1 MSISMRIE
9 RPTIHKLLEEDLY
22 VRKSLSLKK
31 LLGLNTSR
39 NIKMRIFR
47 KQKDTDFKKVVKE
60 NKKKEIDF
68 SVYVGTKKQFLNDLN
83 ESIINL
89 FHQTYHSQN
98 KAKKNYEQKKIGNDL
113 FIKRLN
119 NMKKFEIEKA
129 KLDIKSSNSGIS
141 FNQNLNLFND
151 LVNQYKDRDGVSYSK
166 DIFKK
171 DIYQETPILAND
183 RDKIINYYICNYD
196 KYLKKTNIDNN
207 EKSEIK
213 KKNKNKSKKKNKN
226 KNKKK
231 EKPEEKKKEINF
243 NNLLVTNFYKKLF
256 FISQKKIYDMKDKKF
271 DPNKFQYNFKY
282 EGDKEKKNPN
292 EIPKLRKE
300 INNLNSLFNS
310 MQNIKVK
317 NINNNLLEKYNTA
330 NKTNKKILKKKI
342 FINKLKE
349 KLADFSNEFPSTK
362 RSAEIEKNNQNTKSQ
377 INILRNIKL
386 LSPKSRKEPEN
397 KNKNNEQNLSI
408 LSPLSRTQKNFSNV
422 NQNKDD
428 KSVMSQKTKT
438 TFYSNKNKKD
448 VMPPL
453 TPRYEISH
461 LIDINNEEINESK
474 DAYEELKL
482 VTISN
487 KKLIF
492 DKIEQYF
499 ESKGYNV
506 EKLKNSINKEDLYNY
521 LDKIR
526 NVVDNY
532 HCKSKVNEL
541 YSNIGKK
548 VSEKTF
554 INLNEINQM
563 DKDISLAEK
572 HYFVTLLKG

>member
-1 MSISMRIE
+1 MRIE
-9 RPTIHKLLEEDLY
+9 RPTIQKLLEEDLY

-68 SVYVGTKKQFLNDLN
+68 SVYVGTKKQYLNDLN

-151 LVNQYKDRDGVSYSK
+151 LVNQYKVRDGVSYSK

-256 FISQKKIYDMKDKKF
+256 FISQKKIYDMKDKEF

-330 NKTNKKILKKKI
+330 IKTNKKILKKKI

-408 LSPLSRTQKNFSNV
+408 LSPLSRTQKNFSNI

-474 DAYEELKL
+474 DAYEELKF
-482 VTISN
+482 VSISN

>member
-1 MSISMRIE
+1 MRIE

-68 SVYVGTKKQFLNDLN
+68 SIYVGTKKQYLNDLN

-151 LVNQYKDRDGVSYSK
+151 LVNQYKVRDGVSYSK

-362 RSAEIEKNNQNTKSQ
+362 RSAEIEKNSLNTKSQ

-408 LSPLSRTQKNFSNV
+408 LSPLLRTQKNFSNI

>member
-1 MSISMRIE
+1 MRIE

-151 LVNQYKDRDGVSYSK
+151 LVNQYKVRDGVSYSK

-349 KLADFSNEFPSTK
+349 KLADFSNVFPSTK

-408 LSPLSRTQKNFSNV
+408 LSPLSRTQKNFSNI

>member
-1 MSISMRIE
+1 
-9 RPTIHKLLEEDLY
+9 
-22 VRKSLSLKK
+22 
-31 LLGLNTSR
+31 
-39 NIKMRIFR
+39 
-47 KQKDTDFKKVVKE
+47 
-60 NKKKEIDF
+60 
-68 SVYVGTKKQFLNDLN
+68 
-83 ESIINL
+83 
-89 FHQTYHSQN
+89 
-98 KAKKNYEQKKIGNDL
+98 
-113 FIKRLN
+113 
-119 NMKKFEIEKA
+119 MKKFEIEKA

-151 LVNQYKDRDGVSYSK
+151 LVNQYKVRDGVFYSK

-408 LSPLSRTQKNFSNV
+408 LSPLSRTKKNFSNI

-482 VTISN
+482 VSISN

>member
-1 MSISMRIE
+1 MKIE

-22 VRKSLSLKK
+22 IRKSLSLKK

-47 KQKDTDFKKVVKE
+47 KQKDIDFKKVVKE

-151 LVNQYKDRDGVSYSK
+151 LVNQYKVRDGVSYSK

-362 RSAEIEKNNQNTKSQ
+362 RSAEIEKNSLNTKSQ

-386 LSPKSRKEPEN
+386 LSPKSIKEPEN

-408 LSPLSRTQKNFSNV
+408 LSPLSRTQKNFSNI

>member
-1 MSISMRIE
+1 MRIE

-68 SVYVGTKKQFLNDLN
+68 SVYVGTKKQYLNDLN

-151 LVNQYKDRDGVSYSK
+151 LVNQYKVRDGVSYSK

-213 KKNKNKSKKKNKN
+213 KKNKNKSKKKN

-362 RSAEIEKNNQNTKSQ
+362 RTAEIEKNSLNTKSQ

-408 LSPLSRTQKNFSNV
+408 LSPLSRTQKNFSNI

-482 VTISN
+482 VSISN

>member
-1 MSISMRIE
+1 MRIE

-68 SVYVGTKKQFLNDLN
+68 SVYVGTKKQYLNDLN

-151 LVNQYKDRDGVSYSK
+151 LVNQYKVRDGVSYSK

-183 RDKIINYYICNYD
+183 RDKIINYYICNYN

-207 EKSEIK
+207 EESEIK
-213 KKNKNKSKKKNKN
+213 KKNKNKSKKKNKNKN

-256 FISQKKIYDMKDKKF
+256 FISQKKIYDMKDKEF

-377 INILRNIKL
+377 INILRKIKL

-408 LSPLSRTQKNFSNV
+408 LSPLSRTKKNFSNI

>member
-1 MSISMRIE
+1 MRIE

-68 SVYVGTKKQFLNDLN
+68 SVYVGTKKQYLNDLN

-151 LVNQYKDRDGVSYSK
+151 LVNQYKVRDGVSYSK

-362 RSAEIEKNNQNTKSQ
+362 RTAEIEKNSLNTKSQ

-408 LSPLSRTQKNFSNV
+408 LSPLSRTKKNFSNI

>member
-1 MSISMRIE
+1 MRIE

-151 LVNQYKDRDGVSYSK
+151 LVNQYKVRDGVSYSK

-408 LSPLSRTQKNFSNV
+408 LSPLSRTQKNFSNI

>member
-1 MSISMRIE
+1 MRIE

-151 LVNQYKDRDGVSYSK
+151 LVNQYKVRDGVSYSK

-213 KKNKNKSKKKNKN
+213 KKNKNKSKKKN

-310 MQNIKVK
+310 MQSIKVK

-408 LSPLSRTQKNFSNV
+408 LSPLSRTKKKFSNI

>member
-1 MSISMRIE
+1 
-9 RPTIHKLLEEDLY
+9 
-22 VRKSLSLKK
+22 
-31 LLGLNTSR
+31 
-39 NIKMRIFR
+39 
-47 KQKDTDFKKVVKE
+47 
-60 NKKKEIDF
+60 
-68 SVYVGTKKQFLNDLN
+68 
-83 ESIINL
+83 
-89 FHQTYHSQN
+89 
-98 KAKKNYEQKKIGNDL
+98 
-113 FIKRLN
+113 
-119 NMKKFEIEKA
+119 MKKFEIEKA

-151 LVNQYKDRDGVSYSK
+151 LVNQYKVRDGVSYSK

-408 LSPLSRTQKNFSNV
+408 LSPLSRTKKNFSNI

-461 LIDINNEEINESK
+461 LIDINNEVINESK

>member
-1 MSISMRIE
+1 MRIE

-68 SVYVGTKKQFLNDLN
+68 SVYVGTKKQYLNDLN

-98 KAKKNYEQKKIGNDL
+98 KSKKNYEQKKIGNDL

-151 LVNQYKDRDGVSYSK
+151 LVNQYKVRDGVSYSK

-256 FISQKKIYDMKDKKF
+256 FISQKKIYDMKDKEF

-282 EGDKEKKNPN
+282 EGDKEKKNLN

-386 LSPKSRKEPEN
+386 LSPKSRKETEN

-408 LSPLSRTQKNFSNV
+408 LSPLSRTKKNFSNI

-461 LIDINNEEINESK
+461 LININNEEINESK

>member
-1 MSISMRIE
+1 MRIE

-47 KQKDTDFKKVVKE
+47 KQKDTDFKKVIKE

-68 SVYVGTKKQFLNDLN
+68 SVYVGTKKQYLNDLN

-151 LVNQYKDRDGVSYSK
+151 LVNQYKVRDGVSYSK

-408 LSPLSRTQKNFSNV
+408 LSPLSRTKKNFSNI

>member
-1 MSISMRIE
+1 MRIE

-68 SVYVGTKKQFLNDLN
+68 SVYVGTKKQYLNDLN

-151 LVNQYKDRDGVSYSK
+151 LVNQYKVRDGVSYSK

-256 FISQKKIYDMKDKKF
+256 FISQKKIYDMKDKEF

-408 LSPLSRTQKNFSNV
+408 LSPLSRTKKNFSNI

>member
-1 MSISMRIE
+1 MRIE

-68 SVYVGTKKQFLNDLN
+68 SVYVGTKKQYLNDLN

-151 LVNQYKDRDGVSYSK
+151 LVNQYKVRDGVSYSK

-256 FISQKKIYDMKDKKF
+256 FISQKKIYDMKDKEF

-397 KNKNNEQNLSI
+397 KHKNNEQNLSI
-408 LSPLSRTQKNFSNV
+408 ISPLSRTQKNFSNI
-422 NQNKDD
+422 NQNKYD
-428 KSVMSQKTKT
+428 KSVMSQKTKI

-482 VTISN
+482 VSISN

>member
-1 MSISMRIE
+1 MRIE

-68 SVYVGTKKQFLNDLN
+68 SVYVGTKKQYLNDLN

-151 LVNQYKDRDGVSYSK
+151 LVNQYKVRDGVSYSK

-349 KLADFSNEFPSTK
+349 KLADFSNVFPSTK

-408 LSPLSRTQKNFSNV
+408 LSPLSRTKKNFSNI
-422 NQNKDD
+422 NQNKND

-482 VTISN
+482 VSISN

>member
-68 SVYVGTKKQFLNDLN
+68 SVYVGTKKQYLNDLN

-151 LVNQYKDRDGVSYSK
+151 LVNQYKVRDGVSYSK

-349 KLADFSNEFPSTK
+349 KLADFSNVFPSTK

-408 LSPLSRTQKNFSNV
+408 LSPLSRTKKNFSNI

>member
-1 MSISMRIE
+1 MRIE

-68 SVYVGTKKQFLNDLN
+68 SVYVGTKKQYLNDLN

-151 LVNQYKDRDGVSYSK
+151 LVNQYKVRDGVFYSK

-256 FISQKKIYDMKDKKF
+256 FISQKKIYDMKDKEF

-362 RSAEIEKNNQNTKSQ
+362 RTAEIEKNSLNTKSQ

-408 LSPLSRTQKNFSNV
+408 LSPLSRTQKNFSNI

-482 VTISN
+482 VSISN

>member
-1 MSISMRIE
+1 MRIE

-151 LVNQYKDRDGVSYSK
+151 LVNQYKVRDGVSYSK

-408 LSPLSRTQKNFSNV
+408 LSPLSRTKKNFSNI

-461 LIDINNEEINESK
+461 LIDINNEVINESK

>member
-1 MSISMRIE
+1 MKIE

-151 LVNQYKDRDGVSYSK
+151 LVNQYKVRDGVFYSK

-256 FISQKKIYDMKDKKF
+256 FISQKKIYDMKDKEF
-271 DPNKFQYNFKY
+271 DPNKFQCNFKY

-377 INILRNIKL
+377 ISILRNIKL

-408 LSPLSRTQKNFSNV
+408 LSPLSRTKKNFSNI

-482 VTISN
+482 VSISN

>member
-1 MSISMRIE
+1 MRIE
-9 RPTIHKLLEEDLY
+9 RPTIQKLLEEDLY

-68 SVYVGTKKQFLNDLN
+68 SVYVGTKKQYLNDLN

-151 LVNQYKDRDGVSYSK
+151 LVNQYKVRDGVSYSK

-256 FISQKKIYDMKDKKF
+256 FISQKKIYDMKDKEF

-330 NKTNKKILKKKI
+330 IKTNKKILKKKI

-408 LSPLSRTQKNFSNV
+408 LSPLSRTQKNFSNI
-422 NQNKDD
+422 NKNKDD

-482 VTISN
+482 VSISN

>member
-1 MSISMRIE
+1 MRIE

-68 SVYVGTKKQFLNDLN
+68 SVYVGTKKQYLNDLN

-151 LVNQYKDRDGVSYSK
+151 LVNQYKVRDGVSYSK

-183 RDKIINYYICNYD
+183 RDKIINYYICNYN

-213 KKNKNKSKKKNKN
+213 KKNKNKSKKKNKNKN

-256 FISQKKIYDMKDKKF
+256 FISQKKIYDMKDKEF

-377 INILRNIKL
+377 INILRKIKL

-408 LSPLSRTQKNFSNV
+408 LSPLSRTKKNFSNI

>member
-1 MSISMRIE
+1 MRIE

-22 VRKSLSLKK
+22 VKKSLSLKK

-47 KQKDTDFKKVVKE
+47 KQKDTDIKKVVKE

-68 SVYVGTKKQFLNDLN
+68 SVYVGTKKQYLNDLN

-151 LVNQYKDRDGVSYSK
+151 LVNQYKVRDGVSYSK

-213 KKNKNKSKKKNKN
+213 KKNKSKSKKKNKN

-231 EKPEEKKKEINF
+231 EKTEEKKKEINF

-256 FISQKKIYDMKDKKF
+256 FISQKK
-271 DPNKFQYNFKY
+271 
-282 EGDKEKKNPN
+282 
-292 EIPKLRKE
+292 
-300 INNLNSLFNS
+300 NL
-310 MQNIKVK
+310 
-317 NINNNLLEKYNTA
+317 
-330 NKTNKKILKKKI
+330 
-342 FINKLKE
+342 
-349 KLADFSNEFPSTK
+349 
-362 RSAEIEKNNQNTKSQ
+362 
-377 INILRNIKL
+377 
-386 LSPKSRKEPEN
+386 
-397 KNKNNEQNLSI
+397 
-408 LSPLSRTQKNFSNV
+408 
-422 NQNKDD
+422 
-428 KSVMSQKTKT
+428 
-438 TFYSNKNKKD
+438 
-448 VMPPL
+448 
-453 TPRYEISH
+453 
-461 LIDINNEEINESK
+461 
-474 DAYEELKL
+474 
-482 VTISN
+482 
-487 KKLIF
+487 
-492 DKIEQYF
+492 
-499 ESKGYNV
+499 
-506 EKLKNSINKEDLYNY
+506 
-521 LDKIR
+521 
-526 NVVDNY
+526 
-532 HCKSKVNEL
+532 
-541 YSNIGKK
+541 
-548 VSEKTF
+548 
-554 INLNEINQM
+554 
-563 DKDISLAEK
+563 
-572 HYFVTLLKG
+572 

>member
-1 MSISMRIE
+1 MRIE

-68 SVYVGTKKQFLNDLN
+68 SVYVGTKKQYLNDLN

-151 LVNQYKDRDGVSYSK
+151 LVNQYKVRDGVSYSK

-256 FISQKKIYDMKDKKF
+256 FISQKKIYDMKDKEF
-271 DPNKFQYNFKY
+271 DPNKFQCNFKY

-377 INILRNIKL
+377 ISILRNIKL

-408 LSPLSRTQKNFSNV
+408 LSPLSRTKKNFSNI

>member
-1 MSISMRIE
+1 MRIE

-68 SVYVGTKKQFLNDLN
+68 SVYVGTKKQYLNDLN

-151 LVNQYKDRDGVSYSK
+151 LVNQYKVRDGVFYSK

-213 KKNKNKSKKKNKN
+213 KKNKSKKKNKN

-256 FISQKKIYDMKDKKF
+256 FISQKKIYDMKDKEF

-408 LSPLSRTQKNFSNV
+408 LSPLSRTQKNFSNI

-482 VTISN
+482 VSISN

>member
-1 MSISMRIE
+1 MRIE

-68 SVYVGTKKQFLNDLN
+68 SVYVGTKKQYLNDLN

-151 LVNQYKDRDGVSYSK
+151 LVNQYKVRDGVSYSK

-256 FISQKKIYDMKDKKF
+256 FISQKKIYDMKDKEF

-408 LSPLSRTQKNFSNV
+408 LSPLSRTKKNFSNI

-461 LIDINNEEINESK
+461 LIEINNEEINESK

-506 EKLKNSINKEDLYNY
+506 EKLKNSIKKEDLYNY

>member
-1 MSISMRIE
+1 MRIE

-22 VRKSLSLKK
+22 VKKSLSLKK

-129 KLDIKSSNSGIS
+129 KLDIKSSDSGIS

-151 LVNQYKDRDGVSYSK
+151 LVNQYKVRDGVSYSK

-213 KKNKNKSKKKNKN
+213 KENKNKSKKKNKN

-256 FISQKKIYDMKDKKF
+256 FISQKKIYDMKDKEF

-386 LSPKSRKEPEN
+386 LSPKSKKETEN

-408 LSPLSRTQKNFSNV
+408 LSPLSRTQKNFSII

-461 LIDINNEEINESK
+461 LIDINNEKINESK

>member
-1 MSISMRIE
+1 MKIE

-68 SVYVGTKKQFLNDLN
+68 SVYVGTKKQYLNDLN

-151 LVNQYKDRDGVSYSK
+151 LVNQYKVRDGVSYSK

-282 EGDKEKKNPN
+282 EGDKEKKNLN

-408 LSPLSRTQKNFSNV
+408 LSPLSRTKKNFSNI

>member
-1 MSISMRIE
+1 MRIE

-68 SVYVGTKKQFLNDLN
+68 SVYVGTKKQYLNDLN

-151 LVNQYKDRDGVSYSK
+151 LVNQYKVRDGVSYSK

-256 FISQKKIYDMKDKKF
+256 FISQKKIYDMKDKEF
-271 DPNKFQYNFKY
+271 DPNKFQCNFKY

-408 LSPLSRTQKNFSNV
+408 LSPLSRTKKNFSNI

>member
-1 MSISMRIE
+1 MRIE

-68 SVYVGTKKQFLNDLN
+68 SVYVGTKKQYLNDLN

-151 LVNQYKDRDGVSYSK
+151 LVNQYKVRDGVFYSK

-196 KYLKKTNIDNN
+196 KYLKKTNVDNN

-226 KNKKK
+226 KKK

-243 NNLLVTNFYKKLF
+243 NNLLDTNFYKKLF

-342 FINKLKE
+342 FINNLKE
-349 KLADFSNEFPSTK
+349 KLADFSNVFPSTK

-408 LSPLSRTQKNFSNV
+408 LSPLSRTKKNFSNI

-453 TPRYEISH
+453 TPKYGISH

>member
-1 MSISMRIE
+1 MRIE

-68 SVYVGTKKQFLNDLN
+68 SVYVGTKKQYLNDLN

-119 NMKKFEIEKA
+119 NMKKIEIEKA

-151 LVNQYKDRDGVSYSK
+151 LVNQYKVRDGVSYSK

-226 KNKKK
+226 KNKKE

-256 FISQKKIYDMKDKKF
+256 FILKKKIYDMKDKEF
-271 DPNKFQYNFKY
+271 DPNKFQCNFKY

-408 LSPLSRTQKNFSNV
+408 LSPLSRTKKNFSNI

-461 LIDINNEEINESK
+461 FIDINNEEINESK

>member
-1 MSISMRIE
+1 MRIE

-68 SVYVGTKKQFLNDLN
+68 SVYVGTKKQYLNDLN

-151 LVNQYKDRDGVSYSK
+151 LVNQYKVRDGVSYSK

-362 RSAEIEKNNQNTKSQ
+362 RTAEIEKNSLNTKSQ

-408 LSPLSRTQKNFSNV
+408 LSPLSRTQKNFSNI

-482 VTISN
+482 VSISN

>member
-1 MSISMRIE
+1 MRIE
-9 RPTIHKLLEEDLY
+9 RPTIHKSLEEDLY

-68 SVYVGTKKQFLNDLN
+68 SVYVGTKKQYLNDLN

-151 LVNQYKDRDGVSYSK
+151 LVNQYKVRDGVSYSK

-196 KYLKKTNIDNN
+196 KYLKKTNIDKN

-292 EIPKLRKE
+292 KIPKLRKE

-408 LSPLSRTQKNFSNV
+408 LSPLSRTQKNFSNI

-482 VTISN
+482 VSISN

>member
-1 MSISMRIE
+1 MRIE

-68 SVYVGTKKQFLNDLN
+68 SVYVGTKKQYLNDLN

-151 LVNQYKDRDGVSYSK
+151 LVNQYKVRDGVSYSK

-310 MQNIKVK
+310 MQSIKVK

-330 NKTNKKILKKKI
+330 KKTNKKILKKKI

-408 LSPLSRTQKNFSNV
+408 LSPLSRTKKNFSNI

>member
-1 MSISMRIE
+1 MRIE

-68 SVYVGTKKQFLNDLN
+68 SVYVGTKKQYLNDLN

-151 LVNQYKDRDGVSYSK
+151 LVNQYKVRDGVSYSK

-226 KNKKK
+226 KNKNKKK

-256 FISQKKIYDMKDKKF
+256 FISQKKIYDMKDKEF

-408 LSPLSRTQKNFSNV
+408 LSPLSRTQKNFSNI

>member
-1 MSISMRIE
+1 MRIE

-68 SVYVGTKKQFLNDLN
+68 SVYVGTKKQYLNDLN

-151 LVNQYKDRDGVSYSK
+151 LVNQYKVRDGVSYSK

-408 LSPLSRTQKNFSNV
+408 LSPLSRTKKNFSNI

>member
-68 SVYVGTKKQFLNDLN
+68 SVYVGTKKQYLNDLN

-151 LVNQYKDRDGVSYSK
+151 LVNQYKVRDGVSYSK

-349 KLADFSNEFPSTK
+349 KLADFSNVFPSTK

-408 LSPLSRTQKNFSNV
+408 LSPLSRTKKNFSNI

-461 LIDINNEEINESK
+461 LIDINNEVINESK

>member
-1 MSISMRIE
+1 MRIE

-68 SVYVGTKKQFLNDLN
+68 SVYVGTKKQYLNDLN

-151 LVNQYKDRDGVSYSK
+151 LVNQYKVRDGVSYSK

-408 LSPLSRTQKNFSNV
+408 LSPSSRTKKNFSNI

>member
-1 MSISMRIE
+1 MRIE
-9 RPTIHKLLEEDLY
+9 RPTIQKLLEEDLY

-47 KQKDTDFKKVVKE
+47 KQKDTDFKKVVGE

-68 SVYVGTKKQFLNDLN
+68 SVYVGTKKQYLNDLN

-151 LVNQYKDRDGVSYSK
+151 LVNQYKVRDGVSYSK

-256 FISQKKIYDMKDKKF
+256 FISQKKIYDMKDKEF

-330 NKTNKKILKKKI
+330 IKTNKKILKKKI

-408 LSPLSRTQKNFSNV
+408 LSPLSRTQKNFSNI
-422 NQNKDD
+422 NKNKDD

-482 VTISN
+482 VSISN

>member
-1 MSISMRIE
+1 MRIE

-151 LVNQYKDRDGVSYSK
+151 LVNQYKVRDGVSYSK

-213 KKNKNKSKKKNKN
+213 KKNKNKSKKKN

-362 RSAEIEKNNQNTKSQ
+362 RTAEIEKNSLNTKSQ

-408 LSPLSRTQKNFSNV
+408 LSPLSRTQKNFSNI